1 MDFKSKALLAIIG
14 AATLISGCG
23 KETPAE
29 QSVSQPA
36 AAAVKE
42 VKLGLV
48 GEHNEE

>member
-29 QSVSQPA
+29 QSVSQPPRR
-36 AAAVKE
+36 
-42 VKLGLV
+42 
-48 GEHNEE
+48 